1 VNTQHANTTL
11 CVWRVRPR
19 QVPALVW
26 RLSRERR
33 RAPGFAKLLGTGR
46 DRRFGPSSV
55 DPTRW
60 ATLVVG
66 DPPPGREDLRLSLR
80 PITSRGRWSGQEP
93 FGGTG
98 EPADGLVLALT
109 RARLRP
115 SRAVRF
121 WRALDAPARAVDQ
134 APGLLA
140 AFGIGEAPL
149 GWPGTVSLWR
159 STSDLVEFAY
169 RQSEHR
175 QVIDRSPTELWY
187 AEELFARFAVVR
199 VSGNR
204 NVIGWNP

>member
-1 VNTQHANTTL
+1 MNTTL
-11 CVWRVRPR
+11 RVYRVRPW
-19 QVPALVW
+19 QVPGLVL
-26 RLSRERR
+26 RLTWELRR
-33 RAPGFAKLLGTGR
+33 SPGFGKLLGTGR
-46 DRRFGPSSV
+46 DGRFGPSSL
-55 DPTRW
+55 DLTRW
-60 ATLVVG
+60 ATLTVG
-66 DPPPGREDLRLSLR
+66 DPPPGREDLRLELR
-80 PITSRGRWSGQEP
+80 PIASRGRWSGQEP
-93 FGGTG
+93 FHGTG
-98 EPADGLVLALT
+98 ESTDGAVLALT

-121 WRALDAPARAVDQ
+121 WRAIDAPARALAR

-159 STSDLVEFAY
+159 SPSDLVEFAY

-199 VSGNR
+199 VSGDR
-204 NVIGWNP
+204 DVIGWSL

>member
-1 VNTQHANTTL
+1 
-11 CVWRVRPR
+11 
-19 QVPALVW
+19 VPALVW

-46 DRRFGPSSV
+46 DGRFGPSSV

-66 DPPPGREDLRLSLR
+66 DPPPGSENLRLELR
-80 PITSRGRWSGQEP
+80 PITSRGTWSGRAP
-93 FGGTG
+93 FHGTG

-121 WRALDAPARAVDQ
+121 WRALDAPARAAGQ

-149 GWPGTVSLWR
+149 AWPGTVSLWR

-204 NVIGWNP
+204 NVIGWTL

>member
-1 VNTQHANTTL
+1 VTSPVTL
-11 CVWRVRPR
+11 RIWRVPGR

-46 DRRFGPSSV
+46 DGRFGPSSL
-55 DPTRW
+55 DLTRW
-60 ATLVVG
+60 AALTVG
-66 DPPPGREDLRLSLR
+66 DPPPAGEDLRLELR

-93 FGGTG
+93 FRATG
-98 EPADGLVLALT
+98 EKTAGLVLALT

-115 SRAVRF
+115 SRALRF
-121 WRALDAPARAVDQ
+121 WRAIDAPAHAVAQ

-149 GWPGTVSLWR
+149 GWQGTVSLWR
-159 STSDLVEFAY
+159 STVDLVEFAY

-175 QVIDRSPTELWY
+175 QVINRSPTELWY

-199 VSGNR
+199 VSGDR
-204 NVIGWNP
+204 DVIGWTL

>member
-1 VNTQHANTTL
+1 VSANVTL
-11 CVWRVRPR
+11 CVWRVKAR
-19 QVPALVW
+19 QVPALLW

-46 DRRFGPSSV
+46 NGRFGPSSV
-55 DPTRW
+55 DATRW

-66 DPPPGREDLRLSLR
+66 DPPPGHEDLRLELR
-80 PITSRGRWSGQEP
+80 PIQSRGTWSGREP
-93 FGGTG
+93 FQGTG

-121 WRALDAPARAVDQ
+121 WRALDAPARAIGQ

-169 RQSEHR
+169 RLSEHR

-204 NVIGWNP
+204 NVIGWTL

>member
-1 VNTQHANTTL
+1 
-11 CVWRVRPR
+11 
-19 QVPALVW
+19 
-26 RLSRERR
+26 
-33 RAPGFAKLLGTGR
+33 
-46 DRRFGPSSV
+46 
-55 DPTRW
+55 
-60 ATLVVG
+60 
-66 DPPPGREDLRLSLR
+66 
-80 PITSRGRWSGQEP
+80 
-93 FGGTG
+93 
-98 EPADGLVLALT
+98 VLALT

-115 SRAVRF
+115 SRAIRF

-175 QVIDRSPTELWY
+175 RVIDRSPTELWY